1 MQLTFY
7 SDYSLRIL
15 MYLALRR
22 RERVH
27 VSEIAERFGI
37 SRNHLLK
44 VVPNLAQAGFIT
56 SHRGKRGGIELGRR
70 PEEINIGEVVRYTEG
85 PLRPVEC
92 FDPETNRCV
101 ISGACGLTPV
111 LQEACDSFLA
121 TLDRYTL
128 ADLVAKRNRLI
139 RLLGLRSRRWVGVRL
154 NHERSQQASR

>member
-15 MYLALRR
+15 MYLALKGDDLVR
-22 RERVH
+22 
-27 VSEIAERFGI
+27 VSEIAERFDI

-44 VVPNLAQAGFIT
+44 VVRNLARGGFIK
-56 SHRGKRGGIELGRR
+56 SYRGKRGGIELGRG
-70 PEEINIGEVVRYTEG
+70 PKDINVGAVVRYTEG

-92 FDPETNRCV
+92 FDPERNRCV

-139 RLLGLRSRRWVGVRL
+139 RLLGLRNQRWVGVRL
-154 NHERSQQASR
+154 NHPRSQQASR

>member
-22 RERVH
+22 PERVR
-27 VSEIAERFGI
+27 VSEIAKRFDI
-37 SRNHLLK
+37 SLNHLLK

-56 SHRGKRGGIELGRR
+56 SHRGKRGGIELARS
-70 PEEINIGEVVRYTEG
+70 PEEINIGELVRYTEG
-85 PLRPVEC
+85 PLRLVEC
-92 FDPETNRCV
+92 FDPAKNRCV
-101 ISGACGLTPV
+101 ISLACGLAPI

-128 ADLVAKRNRLI
+128 ADLIAKRARLI
-139 RLLGLRSRRWVGVRL
+139 RLLSIRNGLASASNSRQRSR
-154 NHERSQQASR
+154 QASG